1 MVALRSFIDAF
12 DAEGLQQV
20 KPLIPQLLD
29 VFFQLMQEVGSSTSL
44 CFPLLQQLAA
54 PLAGSVCVHFGRCIG
69 QTAFSGFVARKLLLN

>member
-29 VFFQLMQEVGSSTSL
+29 VFFQLMQEVGAPPASVPHCCSSL
-44 CFPLLQQLAA
+44 QHHWQAACVCFSVLGEACMLQ
-54 PLAGSVCVHFGRCIG
+54 V
-69 QTAFSGFVARKLLLN
+69 